1 MLAHRIIACFCL
13 RAVLLTT
20 AAVADGD
27 YEKDNG
33 QNVHRCVG
41 LHGEI
46 VFSGLSCAASES
58 TGTALSPTAAAAQI
72 PAADSCPASR
82 AELRERIVAAIAR
95 HDPNALAGMLRWRGV
110 GGEAAKSRLRTLRD
124 LARHPLLGIDGVAE
138 AQTDEDEG
146 AIDAADGMHVRT
158 GGGDSG
164 GVHEHAFGL
173 VQEGGCFWLV
183 W

>member
-1 MLAHRIIACFCL
+1 MPASRIFARSCL
-13 RAVLLTT
+13 SAILLTT

-27 YEKDNG
+27 YAKDNG

-46 VFSGLSCAASES
+46 VFSGLSCAASAS
-58 TGTALSPTAAAAQI
+58 TGTELSPTAGAAPL

-82 AELRERIVAAIAR
+82 SELRERLVATIAR

-110 GGEAAKSRLRTLRD
+110 GGEAAKARLRILRN
-124 LARHPLLGIDGVAE
+124 LTRRPLLAIDGTADTQPDDDGAVAT
-138 AQTDEDEG
+138 AEG
-146 AIDAADGMHVRT
+146 MYVRT

-164 GVHEHAFGL
+164 GVHEHAFGVAL
-173 VQEGGCFWLV
+173 EGGCYWLV

>member
-1 MLAHRIIACFCL
+1 MISHRIVARACLSAILF
-13 RAVLLTT
+13 AT

-27 YEKDNG
+27 YTKDNG

-58 TGTALSPTAAAAQI
+58 TGTELSPAAAAAPI

-82 AELRERIVAAIAR
+82 FELRERIVAAIAR

-110 GGEAAKSRLRTLRD
+110 GGEAAKVRLHTLRD
-124 LARHPLLGIDGVAE
+124 LTRRPLLGIDGVRE
-138 AQTDEDEG
+138 AQNDDDQG

-164 GVHEHAFGL
+164 GVHEHAFG
-173 VQEGGCFWLV
+173 VAEERGCYWLV